1 MKLKKQDNKKTS
13 RVVFRCSEEE
23 YNRIMGKA
31 LLYCQKENGE
41 ANISEWCLEAT
52 TKHVPCSE
60 DLIEEKKPL
69 RKTKRRG
76 KK

>member
-1 MKLKKQDNKKTS
+1 MKLKKQDKNKTS
-13 RVVFRCSEEE
+13 RITFRCSEEE

-41 ANISEWCLEAT
+41 ANLSEWCLEST
-52 TKHVPCSE
+52 TKHVPSAE
-60 DLIEEKKPL
+60 DLVEEKPK
-69 RKTKRRG
+69 KKRG